1 MDCRTFQK
9 NLEDYLEGGLDFPGR
24 FGMERHAKQCYLCG
38 KEVTSAQMLSELAK
52 QLERVGTPGNFENN
66 VLARI
71 HAQSECSW
79 TSRFLATDW
88 LRIAWPS
95 WSRLALGGAVAVA
108 GVSLYLVLQTPRLDN
123 AVSARPSNAQP
134 ARQDLSTSSS
144 PDVPSNA
151 SLVVSDPSPTAEVPA
166 PEFAP
171 TKMLS
176 GRANHRYSTEPG
188 DSDYL
193 EYVVPGP
200 AGREFIMRLPKT
212 IRMRPGQPSEE
223 YFIRNV
229 SH

>member
-38 KEVTSAQMLSELAK
+38 KEVTSAQALSELAK
-52 QLERVGTPGNFENN
+52 KLERVGSPGNFEND

-71 HAQSECSW
+71 HAQSERPW
-79 TSRFLATDW
+79 ISRILAADSLRMAW
-88 LRIAWPS
+88 LS
-95 WSRLALGGAVAVA
+95 WSRLALAATVAVA
-108 GVSLYLVLQTPRLDN
+108 GLSIYLVLERGRLGN
-123 AVSARPSNAQP
+123 AVWDRPSNAQP
-134 ARQDLSTSSS
+134 ASQDLSTSNS
-144 PDVPSNA
+144 PNVKSIPS
-151 SLVVSDPSPTAEVPA
+151 LDVSDPSPTAEIRALEV
-166 PEFAP
+166 AP
-171 TKMLS
+171 TEVFS
-176 GRANHRYSTEPG
+176 GRANRRYSVDPG

-200 AGREFIMRLPKT
+200 AGRQFIMRLPKT

>member
-38 KEVTSAQMLSELAK
+38 KEVTGAQTLSELAK
-52 QLERVGTPGNFENN
+52 KLERVGSPGNFEND

-71 HAQSECSW
+71 HSQSEGPWISRLFPVDSLRMTWLSW
-79 TSRFLATDW
+79 R
-88 LRIAWPS
+88 
-95 WSRLALGGAVAVA
+95 RLALVGTAAIA
-108 GVSLYLVLQTPRLDN
+108 GLSLYLVLETGRLN
-123 AVSARPSNAQP
+123 NRSSVQSGARDP
-134 ARQDLSTSSS
+134 STSSS
-144 PDVPSNA
+144 PNGKSIP
-151 SLVVSDPSPTAEVPA
+151 SLVVSDPSRTIEIPA
-166 PEFAP
+166 PELAP
-171 TKMLS
+171 TKVSS
-176 GRANHRYSTEPG
+176 GRANHRYSAEPG

-200 AGREFIMRLPKT
+200 AGRQFIMRLPKT
-212 IRMRPGQPSEE
+212 IRMGPGQPSEE

>member
-38 KEVTSAQMLSELAK
+38 KEVTSAQSLSDLAK
-52 QLERVGTPGNFENN
+52 KLERVGSPGNFEND

-71 HAQSECSW
+71 HAQPERPW
-79 TSRFLATDW
+79 ISRFLAADSLW
-88 LRIAWPS
+88 MAWVS
-95 WSRLALGGAVAVA
+95 WRRLALA
-108 GVSLYLVLQTPRLDN
+108 GTAAIAGLSVYLVLETGRLDN
-123 AVSARPSNAQP
+123 AVGERLSNAQP
-134 ARQDLSTSSS
+134 ADLSTSDS
-144 PDVPSNA
+144 PNVKSIP
-151 SLVVSDPSPTAEVPA
+151 SLVVSDPSQTAEPPA
-166 PEFAP
+166 PEVAP
-171 TKMLS
+171 TKVLS
-176 GRANHRYSTEPG
+176 GHANRPYSTDPG

-200 AGREFIMRLPKT
+200 AGRQFIMRLPKT
-212 IRMRPGQPSEE
+212 IRMRHGQPSEE